1 MRDVSFL
8 TRFAGPVGTNW
19 GVYRPA
25 NVAGALG
32 LGSPGMPAWALGI
45 PHAGAVGGP
54 QVQEAQ
60 VNGPNDFVPFR
71 RATTGR
77 TGQLATTG
85 PVAVTAA
92 QQLVEV
98 PLDGSGFVYGVHLDV
113 SVVTAANAAA
123 VAYTEDAPFS
133 ALASVIFMDVTGETH
148 NLDGYSLYLA
158 NAYGGW
164 RTYDENVSVDAN
176 IWLLTAGAGA
186 TGGSFR
192 FHLLIPVGI
201 NERDLIGLLGNED
214 RAQRYFMR
222 NDIAPSATIYTVA
235 PTNAGNITIARS
247 YRSYTVPAPSNS
259 LGHRQETLP
268 PKFGVIHSIT
278 RAVSP
283 SAPAGGATVQHQ
295 LPRLGNTIRNLI
307 CVFRSNGTRALA
319 EASAPTRLA
328 LYIGDVPLFI
338 DTWASIRQRMF
349 EAYGFDAD
357 NGVIVY
363 SFLRDFVSPRAGAEL
378 MEDYLWTQKVTQA
391 YLEVT
396 YPAGFG
402 AANNSLTFI
411 TDDLKVPA
419 NVDLYA

>member
-1 MRDVSFL
+1 LDPFTVLLFE
-8 TRFAGPVGTNW
+8 GPVVARPVYGRT
-19 GVYRPA
+19 GVGAMALTVMTATGLIPA
-25 NVAGALG
+25 AYGGGA
-32 LGSPGMPAWALGI
+32 A
-45 PHAGAVGGP
+45 AVGGP

-60 VNGPNDFVPFR
+60 INGPSDMVPFR
-71 RATTGR
+71 RASTGR

-85 PVAVTAA
+85 PVAMTAA

-98 PLDGSGFVYGVHLDV
+98 PLDGSGFVYAIELDV
-113 SVVTAANAAA
+113 QAVAAGNSAA
-123 VAYTEDAPFS
+123 VAYQEDAPYS
-133 ALASVIFMDVTGETH
+133 ALASIVFNDVTGETH
-148 NLDGYSLYLA
+148 NADGFSMWLA
-158 NAYGGW
+158 NKYGGW
-164 RTYDENVSVDAN
+164 EPSSQAASSDPNEFRQIS
-176 IWLLTAGAGA
+176 GAGA
-186 TGGSFR
+186 TGGTFR
-192 FHLLIPVGI
+192 FHLMIPVGL
-201 NERDLIGLLGNED
+201 NERDLIGILGNED

-222 NDIAPSATIYTVA
+222 NDIAPSASVFSTA
-235 PTNAGNITIARS
+235 PTALPNVTIERS

-283 SAPAGGATVQHQ
+283 SVPAGSATVQHQ

-307 CVFRSNGTRALA
+307 CVFRSNGSRLTA
-319 EASAPTRLA
+319 ELNNPTRIA

-338 DTWASIRQRMF
+338 DTWGALRDRMF
-349 EAYGFDAD
+349 EAYGFDAP
-357 NGVIVY
+357 NGVIAY
-363 SFLRDFVSPRAGAEL
+363 SFIRDFFSPRAGGEL

-396 YPAGFG
+396 YPSGFG
-402 AANNSLTFI
+402 STNNSLTFI